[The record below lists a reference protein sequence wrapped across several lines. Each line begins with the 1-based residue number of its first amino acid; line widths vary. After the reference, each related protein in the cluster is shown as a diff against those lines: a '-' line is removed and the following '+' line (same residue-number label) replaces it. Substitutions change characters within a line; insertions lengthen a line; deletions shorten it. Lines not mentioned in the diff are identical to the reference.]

1 MSFFK
6 EKIHFKKI
14 VKKNVRFFF
23 KKFSEIVL
31 TLFSIKLYLS
41 RNKNYFYVIICAIL
55 ILH

>member
-6 EKIHFKKI
+6 QKIQFKKI